1 MQTAR
6 KFTLWR
12 AFIEQHSSF
21 KTRSSYQEVD
31 WLNDVQEDF
40 ILPVLDALWP
50 PGHSV
55 GDGGGGSWGACVK
68 LVSLLSYVSARETK
82 GNTNIKVNH
91 SEKGKPT
98 VLATSQKAARNK
110 TVSRQMREDCLT
122 YSSTLKTGG
131 TPEVTYDNVCI
142 SHNPGDLVVYAKT
155 MVIYATTKLTI
166 SKIWCKLLKLNQS
179 SNLKKVLFL
188 ISRNRNI
195 KKSFVAITNSE
206 HSV

>member
-40 ILPVLDALWP
+40 VLPVLDALWP

-55 GDGGGGSWGACVK
+55 GDGGGGSWGACVE
-68 LVSLLSYVSARETK
+68 LVALLGDVSARATK
-82 GNTNIKVNH
+82 GNTNIEVNP

-98 VLATSQKAARNK
+98 ICAGEFPESSKEQNSL
-110 TVSRQMREDCLT
+110 TVNEGGLSDL
-122 YSSTLKTGG
+122 YSSCTLKTGG
-131 TPEVTYDNVCI
+131 TPEVTYDNDTVCI
-142 SHNPGDLVVYAKT
+142 SHSAGDLVVYATK
-155 MVIYATTKLTI
+155 KLTI
-166 SKIWCKLLKLNQS
+166 SKIWCQLLKLNQS
-179 SNLKKVLFL
+179 SNHKVVFFNL
-188 ISRNRNI
+188 N
-195 KKSFVAITNSE
+195 E
-206 HSV
+206 